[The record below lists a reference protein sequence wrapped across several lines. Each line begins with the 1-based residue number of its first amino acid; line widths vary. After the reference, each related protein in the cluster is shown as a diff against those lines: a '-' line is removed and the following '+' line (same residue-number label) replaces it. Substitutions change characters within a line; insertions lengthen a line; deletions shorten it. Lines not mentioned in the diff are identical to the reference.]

1 MVWKVSI
8 KRLTFNVSAMDILEM
23 ATKSRAK
30 SLDLDDRITPI
41 ELLTLSSS

>member
-8 KRLTFNVSAMDILEM
+8 KRLTFTVSAMDILEM

-30 SLDLDDRITPI
+30 SLDLDDKVTSI
-41 ELLTLSSS
+41 EFLPLSSS